1 MTFGMFG
8 LSLWAPFIDLFIYQL
23 YTLIFL
29 ILILEHSDVGRSPQT
44 YRAILLHLYHFYW
57 SILFLSFW
65 LKCAFDVTLWALFW
79 FLALDRSHFRFF
91 KIFAWLPKVPKHILI
106 HLYHYFRTVW
116 YLFLPLCYLSI
127 LKYAFWVLLSASFWI
142 LVVGI
147 GDYWF
152 SKIFYDFSKAKS
164 MILADLFHIQR
175 TLW

>member
-1 MTFGMFG
+1 M
-8 LSLWAPFIDLFIYQL
+8 
-23 YTLIFL
+23 
-29 ILILEHSDVGRSPQT
+29 EHSDVGRSPQT

-79 FLALDRSHFRFF
+79 FLVLDRSHFRFF
-91 KIFAWLPKVPKHILI
+91 KIFAWLPKVLKHILI

-164 MILADLFHIQR
+164 LILADLFHIQR